1 MILINSRPRPDHN
14 PLPPLPARVVDAWRR
29 RGPRYVWHKALRRGL
44 GRWPAWKRRILYRNP
59 RVYWTL
65 RGGHDYFREQEGQPG
80 RSRRAEWLADRVA
93 RYAPAS
99 VLEIG
104 CGYGKQLRELHERLP
119 GATLVGVD
127 FSPSQLDF
135 AREYL
140 DDLDGLCL
148 LLGDGQRLPFPDS
161 SFDLVLTSAVI
172 LHNAPEVADRIR
184 REAIRVSRRW
194 VAHNE
199 DTDRTYNRFG
209 YDTAAWYRA
218 QGIPLA
224 EAGPIPVGP
233 ADEVDRSQFC
243 VAAP

>member
-1 MILINSRPRPDHN
+1 VIRTQSESSFDS
-14 PLPPLPARVVDAWRR
+14 LPPLPIRAIAAWRR
-29 RGPRYVWHKALRRGL
+29 RGSRYVWHKALRRGL
-44 GRWPAWKRRILYRNP
+44 GRWPSWKRRILYRNP

-80 RSRRAEWLADRVA
+80 RSRRAEWLAGRIA
-93 RYAPAS
+93 SYAPTS

-104 CGYGKQLRELHERLP
+104 CGYGKQLRELNARLP
-119 GATLVGVD
+119 GVPLFGVD
-127 FSPSQLDF
+127 FSPSQLEF
-135 AREYL
+135 ARGYL
-140 DDLDGLCL
+140 DDLDGLSL

-161 SFDLVLTSAVI
+161 SIDLVMTSAVI

-184 REAIRVSRRW
+184 REALRVCRRW

-209 YDTAAWYRA
+209 YDTASWYREA
-218 QGIPLA
+218 GIRVV

-233 ADEVDRSQFC
+233 ADEVARSQFC
-243 VAAP
+243 VAER